1 MHTHLRHNAGGM
13 DPLSER
19 RLVTCLFIDVVGSTD
34 TTVRLGPERMQRLLR
49 EAFAEMSATI
59 TGQGGTIEK
68 YVGDAIFALFGAP
81 TAHAD
86 DAERALRA
94 ADACARWSS
103 APGSPSARLAVRVGV
118 ETGEALVDLAAVDR
132 RERMA
137 VGECVTVAARL
148 QQHAE
153 PGEIIVGPICH
164 EATMGMAQFESL
176 GALSLKGLGE
186 VGAWRFS
193 EFRAGDGAQQLAF
206 VGRDEELGLLG
217 DAFGRA
223 RRGTATLAL
232 IVGPPGQGKSR
243 LASEAIGTWSAV
255 RVIQARCRPGAET
268 GLNTPLR
275 QLVNAD
281 VLDASPDGIRDR
293 LSALLGADD
302 GVEVAAAVC
311 HSAGLAVDSRLLA
324 VSRLEQRELIAEAW
338 RRYLAA
344 VAGEAPLVA
353 WIDDIH
359 WADPVLLRIIDHLT
373 SDLQAPV
380 LVIATARPEFVGSA
394 HLRPNENRLQIDLE
408 PLDRDAAELLAREAG
423 DTRSDA
429 ARAAG
434 NPLFI
439 IELARSRSEQDEMPV
454 TIQAAIAARLDELSP
469 SERDLLQRASVAGE
483 TFDLRD
489 AALLG
494 EREPAEVAGA
504 LGRVAHLGFVAPVGS
519 RYRFHHALVRE
530 VAYGRLPVAERMAL
544 HGRYAVDGVDP
555 VDVEALAHHWWE
567 AVKPP
572 DAQWVWQEPA
582 RLAPLRRKAFGAQLA
597 AGRRLEERNAYE
609 DALDVYMQAVELAD
623 GTADLAL
630 AEAAVGRAY
639 ARQGRGDEAWEHRL
653 RAIDTYAHDLALAEA
668 AVGRAYARQGRGDEA
683 WEHRLRAIDTF
694 TQARSEAPGELYADM
709 LEIATL
715 NWGYFQHLPDDAE
728 VLRLLDEGER
738 IARASGDDVSL
749 VRLLMERAAFTN
761 DVAGADEINRF
772 VESPDAVRFADAA
785 HRMAQ
790 VYLWNGKV
798 ARAMALSETVFER
811 LVPTGA
817 AINEPEALVWYSL
830 AAFNAGDLARADAL
844 ADRLLEEATR
854 RSAHTRQ
861 HAYGLNA
868 LLLLARGAW
877 DRVTATTR
885 ELRQLVDANPDTGFC
900 LVGAAAAGY
909 GAIAEVLGGRPLP
922 EGLDAFLARLIPEE
936 TLIQASSLMVPK
948 IMAGDRAA
956 LPDGLRAYAPDLRL
970 WDRQR
975 AWDVCDLMPAIALT
989 MLERWDELGPSLGR
1003 LDEFAGDGGRLAGAA
1018 AAAIREEEAAAR
1030 GGPQP
1035 THDQLHALGYDGIS
1049 ELLHF
1054 RPTVGASPA

>member
-1 MHTHLRHNAGGM
+1 M
-13 DPLSER
+13 DVHSEL
-19 RLVTCLFIDVVGSTD
+19 RLVTCLFVDIVGSTD
-34 TTVRLGPERMQRLLR
+34 ATVRLGPERMQRLLR
-49 EAFAEMSATI
+49 DAFAEMSATI
-59 TGQGGTIEK
+59 TDHGGTIEK

-81 TAHAD
+81 VAHAD

-103 APGSPSARLAVRVGV
+103 APATPTARLAVRVGI
-118 ETGEALVDLAAVDR
+118 ETGEALVDLAAVDQR
-132 RERMA
+132 QRMA
-137 VGECVTVAARL
+137 VGDCVNIAARL

-153 PGEIIVGPICH
+153 PGEIIVGPTCH
-164 EATMGMAQFESL
+164 EATTRMAQFESV
-176 GALSLKGLGE
+176 GGLSLKGLGE
-186 VGAWRFS
+186 VDAWRFT
-193 EFRAGDGAQQLAF
+193 EFGTGDGGQQITF
-206 VGRDEELGLLG
+206 VGREAELRLMG
-217 DAFGRA
+217 DAFDRA
-223 RRGTATLAL
+223 SHGTATLAL

-243 LASEAIGTWSAV
+243 LAGEAIRTSSAV
-255 RVIQARCRPGAET
+255 RSIQARCRPGAET
-268 GLNTPLR
+268 GINTPLR

-281 VLDASPDGIRDR
+281 VPDASPDGIRDR

-302 GVEVAAAVC
+302 GLEVAAAVC
-311 HSAGLAVDSRLLA
+311 HSAGLAVDERLLA
-324 VSRLEQRELIAEAW
+324 VSRLEQRELIADAW

-344 VAGEAPLVA
+344 VAREGPLIA

-359 WADPVLLRIIDHLT
+359 WADPVLLRIIDHVT

-394 HLRPNENRLQIDLE
+394 HLRPSENRLQIDLE
-408 PLDRDAAELLAREAG
+408 PLDRDAAELLARMAG
-423 DTRSDA
+423 DTRTDA

-439 IELARSRSEQDEMPV
+439 IELARSRSEPDEMPV

-469 SERDLLQRASVAGE
+469 SERELLQRASVAGE
-483 TFDLRD
+483 TFDVRD

-494 EREPAEVAGA
+494 ELEPAEVAGA

-544 HGRYAVDGVDP
+544 HARYAVDGVDP
-555 VDVEALAHHWWE
+555 ADVEALAHHWWE

-572 DAQWVWQEPA
+572 DAQWIWQEPA
-582 RLAPLRRKAFGAQLA
+582 RLAAMRRKAFGAHLA

-609 DALDVYMQAVELAD
+609 DALDVYTRAVELAD
-623 GTADLAL
+623 DAPDLAS

-653 RAIDTYAHDLALAEA
+653 RAIDTYAPDLASAEA

-694 TQARSEAPGELYADM
+694 TQARSEAPSELYADM

-738 IARASGDDVSL
+738 IARVSGEEVSL
-749 VRLLMERAAFTN
+749 ARLLMERAAFTN
-761 DVAGADEINRF
+761 EVAGADEIRRF

-785 HRMAQ
+785 QRMAQ
-790 VYLWNGKV
+790 VYLWNGKI
-798 ARAMALSETVFER
+798 ARAMELYETVFER
-811 LVPTGA
+811 LVPAGA
-817 AINEPEALVWYSL
+817 AINEPEAMVWYSL
-830 AAFNAGDLARADAL
+830 AAFNAGELGRADVL

-861 HAYGLNA
+861 HASGLKA

-877 DRVTATTR
+877 DSVTATTR
-885 ELRQLVDANPDTGFC
+885 DLAQLVDANPDTGFC
-900 LVGAAAAGY
+900 LVGAAAVGY
-909 GAIAEVLGGRPLP
+909 GAIAEILAGRPLP
-922 EGLDAFLARLIPEE
+922 KNLDEFVVRMIPES
-936 TLIQASSLMVPK
+936 TPIQASSVMVPGV
-948 IMAGDRAA
+948 MAGDRAA
-956 LPDGLRAYAPDLRL
+956 LADGLRAYAPELRL
-970 WDRQR
+970 WDL
-975 AWDVCDLMPAIALT
+975 CDLMPAIALT
-989 MLERWDELGPSLGR
+989 MLERWDELGLSLAR
-1003 LDEFAGDGGRLAGAA
+1003 LDEFAGGGGRVAGAA
-1018 AAAIREEEAAAR
+1018 AAAIREEEAAAE
-1030 GGPQP
+1030 GGPPP
-1035 THDQLHALGYDGIS
+1035 THDQLHALGCDGIS
-1049 ELLHF
+1049 ELIRF
-1054 RPTVGASPA
+1054 RPQG